1 MSTPAAGTRHRVVIT
16 GSGFGGLTAAK
27 ALKRA
32 DVDVTLVSKSR
43 PGCPPRF
50 TQFDGVCKCPAQRP
64 FGFRCVRGVSR
75 RICSSWHTLGTTGVW
90 SSGVRSRLRGGL
102 AFSLPGL
109 TAAAVTGVTAAAAS
123 VVTTGSAVSHPG

>member
-1 MSTPAAGTRHRVVIT
+1 MSTPAAGTGHRVVII

-32 DVDVTLVSKSR
+32 YVDVTLVSKSR

-50 TQFDGVCKCPAQRP
+50 TQCDGVCKCPAQRP

-75 RICSSWHTLGTTGVW
+75 RICSSWHTLGTMGV
-90 SSGVRSRLRGGL
+90 
-102 AFSLPGL
+102 
-109 TAAAVTGVTAAAAS
+109 
-123 VVTTGSAVSHPG
+123 